1 MSVHEVV
8 ESTVRNWSDL
18 PRPRGWPLLGQLP
31 LLKPLRTHLQ
41 FEAWARELGTPYRL
55 DLGPGLRAS
64 VWNDFNLLQQ
74 VSRERP
80 HAFTR
85 GVTLLPVF
93 SEMGINGLFSV
104 EGQAWHAQRRL
115 IMQALSSTHVRGWFG
130 ILHDITLRFLRVCE
144 RAADA
149 GTVVEMSGLLK
160 RYTVDVTSALAFG
173 DDPRTLENDDDP
185 IQHELEVIFPAV
197 MRRAINPVPYWRWFK
212 LPADR
217 RLDRALARVHAY
229 ARNCIARARQRLA
242 ADATANETPGNALE
256 AMLLRQQEQGL
267 SEADIVANVVT
278 LLLAGEDTTAHS
290 LAWTLPFLCADP
302 ALQAHMADR
311 AQRALGDAPVCPD
324 ADVLQAL
331 DDFEPLALEA
341 LRFRPVVPFNSF
353 TAIQDTVLG
362 GVKVPARTVM
372 FFLKRPAMQDPANFE
387 QPQRYDPERW
397 RRDRR
402 EGGSAHEARAFVQF
416 GAGPRVCPGRHLAT
430 VEMRLVLSTL
440 LRHFELELA
449 VSPDQIEEVNAFT
462 VMPDRMPVRLRRRG
476 AAAAAADRPGH

>member
-149 GTVVEMSGLLK
+149 GTVVEMPPWTRSIGRLK
-160 RYTVDVTSALAFG
+160 VWKHALRG
-173 DDPRTLENDDDP
+173 CW
-185 IQHELEVIFPAV
+185 V
-197 MRRAINPVPYWRWFK
+197 
-212 LPADR
+212 
-217 RLDRALARVHAY
+217 
-229 ARNCIARARQRLA
+229 A
-242 ADATANETPGNALE
+242 AD
-256 AMLLRQQEQGL
+256 
-267 SEADIVANVVT
+267 I
-278 LLLAGEDTTAHS
+278 
-290 LAWTLPFLCADP
+290 
-302 ALQAHMADR
+302 
-311 AQRALGDAPVCPD
+311 
-324 ADVLQAL
+324 
-331 DDFEPLALEA
+331 
-341 LRFRPVVPFNSF
+341 RPVS
-353 TAIQDTVLG
+353 
-362 GVKVPARTVM
+362 
-372 FFLKRPAMQDPANFE
+372 
-387 QPQRYDPERW
+387 
-397 RRDRR
+397 
-402 EGGSAHEARAFVQF
+402 
-416 GAGPRVCPGRHLAT
+416 
-430 VEMRLVLSTL
+430 
-440 LRHFELELA
+440 
-449 VSPDQIEEVNAFT
+449 
-462 VMPDRMPVRLRRRG
+462 PVRLNRLRS
-476 AAAAAADRPGH
+476 AAPAQE